1 MGDGKSRTLCKG
13 VENMIIIYAAV
24 LLGVLIFVH
33 EVGHFLLAKL
43 MGVKVLKFSLG
54 FGPKIIGRK
63 FGDTEYL
70 LSAVPLG
77 GYVKML
83 GEEPGE
89 ELEESEKNRA

>member
-1 MGDGKSRTLCKG
+1 
-13 VENMIIIYAAV
+13 MIIIYAAV

-33 EVGHFLLAKL
+33 EVGHFLLAKM

-54 FGPKIIGRK
+54 FGPKILGKKIGE
-63 FGDTEYL
+63 TEYL

-89 ELEESEKNRA
+89 ELAEDERNRAYNAQPVWKR